1 MDPYYLTWKAREY
14 DYHTRLIELSGE
26 INNYMPQYIL
36 ERSSKI
42 LNRFK
47 KALNESKILILGI
60 AYKSD
65 IDDYRESP
73 ALKVIENFQN
83 EGAEVK
89 FYDPHIPVY
98 RYKGKE
104 YNGTELTQEVL
115 NNTDLVVITTAHKQ
129 YDYNFIQENSKFIF
143 DTRNALKM

>member
-1 MDPYYLTWKAREY
+1 MGGHCIPLDPYYLTWKAREY

-73 ALKVIENFQN
+73 ALKVI
-83 EGAEVK
+83 
-89 FYDPHIPVY
+89 
-98 RYKGKE
+98 
-104 YNGTELTQEVL
+104 
-115 NNTDLVVITTAHKQ
+115 
-129 YDYNFIQENSKFIF
+129 
-143 DTRNALKM
+143 